1 MACSDLIFF
10 VYYLREEVAVTGAER
25 HVARRPLE
33 RKPGRR
39 EARHVSNEWK
49 DEWSVISPI
58 M

>member
-1 MACSDLIFF
+1 
-10 VYYLREEVAVTGAER
+10 VTGAER

-39 EARHVSNEWK
+39 EVWHISNEWE